1 MYYGKKGGCSS
12 LMFDNIVRVYDKNMR
27 LLALFDGEGE
37 ALNPEAMRNM
47 MVAPTVHIESNG
59 PSTLTFEMIS
69 SSEKWMQIR
78 DPENIYVLND
88 RYYTALKDN
97 AYSYEDRNG
106 VQVVVVKLHERWSLL
121 DRQYN
126 QAYNCG
132 IYTYARARFSGY
144 TNDGATFTINAADC
158 SNPGNTISSAMAWEQ
173 VKAWTSQDDNGNKL
187 TYSILSSDE
196 YKATGWEKAPSGVF
210 MRSININGNTATI
223 TIESRSK
230 KTAIQTFQYS
240 GNSYRI
246 DVSPTPSSVESVSIN
261 YTIVTPDGKYTTA
274 EKTVPFTYSATNGT
288 VTLNY
293 SPASTE
299 KVNGVMITYGF
310 SDLGTISPGATCTFA
325 YGAEAVDEHTFVILP
340 KAKSKYKLVVDG
352 VAYED
357 SQVRDSRG
365 VIMPRGSGGY
375 AMWAALKNSGWTLG
389 VCDVIATGFDA
400 SIDYGCFNVE
410 SDMQDVLYNIQY
422 IQELY
427 GGILDWDSQHKIL
440 NYRAENN
447 EHYQAYNDDFNRW
460 TGYEFREGKNMT
472 ERPIITVDNKIIT
485 KAYLLGYGNLNVKK
499 VNGGRTYIENHS
511 FSADTYEGYLK
522 QELIYDT
529 NDEGG
534 QRQLLYWG
542 QKELSKQ
549 CRPRKSIKLSVTDIR
564 TVEGHEHEIFD
575 INNVVRAYY
584 TDDTTGEYK
593 YEEQRVVVWEY
604 NAFAMWDCI
613 VELGD
618 KTKNETELFKLVYN
632 KTLKAPGTNA
642 SGNISSSDVTMGGKW
657 DGNEYYG
664 DENSLTHYIEL
675 IARTTTDN
683 SDAIAGLILDTT
695 ELYAQADLFAY
706 YQKQTDTLFT
716 EAYAGFHAYAD
727 EQMAE
732 AIMEANKYT
741 EEVKEEIDGTI
752 TTKISETEAY
762 VRTEVTK
769 EGSRVEAIANGHY
782 KTLNDKIGSLNITSM
797 AGYEVIQN
805 EFEAQS
811 REFTIYKQQVDN
823 RVTLAERTMQTI
835 ANEQSVM
842 STELYQFKT
851 ELNNKPNKFE
861 IETIVNDSAAVR
873 TLTASV
879 RDLNTAVQISQ
890 SGTTISSQF
899 SQQSTYINIS
909 SGGLSFQSN
918 GSAHFYTNQVS
929 VNGDFN
935 CSGVVTLQDKNIY
948 IGGFRFSTGLA
959 GNISTST
966 VILYA
971 MGT

>member
-1 MYYGKKGGCSS
+1 
-12 LMFDNIVRVYDKNMR
+12 MFDNIVRVYDKNMR

-106 VQVVVVKLHERWSLL
+106 VQVVVVNLHERWSLL

-144 TNDGATFTINAADC
+144 TNDGATFTVNAADC

-230 KTAIQTFQYS
+230 KTAVQTFQYA

-340 KAKSKYKLVVDG
+340 KAKAKYKLVVDG

-357 SQVRDSRG
+357 SQVKDSRG
-365 VIMPRGSGGY
+365 IIMPRGSGGY

-460 TGYEFREGKNMT
+460 TGYEFREGKNMK

-542 QKELSKQ
+542 QKELAKQ

-604 NAFAMWDCI
+604 NAFAMWDCT

-664 DENSLTHYIEL
+664 DENSLTHYIDL

-683 SDAIAGLILDTT
+683 SDAIAGLILDTSET
-695 ELYAQADLFAY
+695 HAQVDLFSF
-706 YQKQTDTLFT
+706 YQKQTDNLFT
-716 EAYAGFHAYAD
+716 EAYAGLTLYTD
-727 EQMAE
+727 EKSAE
-732 AIMEANKYT
+732 VLLEANKYT
-741 EEVKEEIDGTI
+741 EKTTEDLEGNITKTI
-752 TTKISETEAY
+752 TETRSYLEQYADDTSASAALGAETRSKTYAKQEVDTLSQAFLSFKTDTNSSIATLQSNYQYVSNNVSTVSSSVVQLRNDMNSSFASLSSTYVSQNNLGYYVSQAGFATRSDIDSAVSQMSATYATKDSVPT
-762 VRTEVTK
+762 T
-769 EGSRVEAIANGHY
+769 
-782 KTLNDKIGSLNITSM
+782 
-797 AGYEVIQN
+797 
-805 EFEAQS
+805 
-811 REFTIYKQQVDN
+811 
-823 RVTLAERTMQTI
+823 AEIRTI
-835 ANEQSVM
+835 ARDEFSSV
-842 STELYQFKT
+842 
-851 ELNNKPNKFE
+851 E
-861 IETIVNDSAAVR
+861 IRTVGNYTSGYFGVQGSAIEAVGQTVAINGYTSVSITAGAR
-873 TLTASV
+873 ITLTAPNV
-879 RDLNTAVQISQ
+879 T
-890 SGTTISSQF
+890 
-899 SQQSTYINIS
+899 
-909 SGGLSFQSN
+909 
-918 GSAHFYTNQVS
+918 
-929 VNGDFN
+929 VNGK
-935 CSGVVTLQDKNIY
+935 SIT
-948 IGGFRFSTGLA
+948 
-959 GNISTST
+959 
-966 VILYA
+966 
-971 MGT
+971 

>member
-1 MYYGKKGGCSS
+1 
-12 LMFDNIVRVYDKNMR
+12 MFDNIIRVYNKNME
-27 LLALFDGEGE
+27 LLATFNGNSEGLTE
-37 ALNPEAMRNM
+37 EAMRNL

-59 PSTLTFEMIS
+59 LSTLSFQMIPDC
-69 SSEKWMQIR
+69 EKWLQIR

-88 RYYTALKDN
+88 RYYTALEEN
-97 AYSYEDRNG
+97 AYQYVDENG
-106 VQVVVVKLHERWSLL
+106 VQLVNVTLSERWILL
-121 DRQYN
+121 NRQYN

-132 IYTYARARFSGY
+132 IYTYAKARFFGY
-144 TNDGATFTINAADC
+144 TNNGATFTINSLDC
-158 SNPGNTISSAMAWEQ
+158 SNPGNTISFAMAWEQ
-173 VKAWTSQDDNGNKL
+173 VKAWTPTDDNGNKL
-187 TYSILSSDE
+187 SYAILSSDE
-196 YKATGWEKAPSGVF
+196 YKATGWENVPSGVF
-210 MRSININGNTATI
+210 MTSISVSENTATI
-223 TIESRSK
+223 NIESRSK
-230 KTAIQTFQYS
+230 RTAVQTFAYS
-240 GNSYRI
+240 GSSYHI
-246 DVSPTPSSVESVSIN
+246 DVSPAPSSVENVTIN
-261 YTIVTPDGKYTTA
+261 YTTVTADGTYTTA
-274 EKTVPFTYSATNGT
+274 EKNVPFTYSADTAT

-293 SPASTE
+293 SPAQTE
-299 KVNGVMITYGF
+299 KVNGVMVTYGY

-325 YGAEAVDEHTFVILP
+325 YGAEAVDEHTFVIIP
-340 KAKSKYKLVVDG
+340 KANTKYKLVIDG

-357 SQVRDSRG
+357 SQVKDSRG
-365 VIMPRGSGGY
+365 VVMPRGSGGY

-389 VCDVIATGFDA
+389 ICDVIATGFDA
-400 SIDYGCFNVE
+400 SIDYGCFNIE

-427 GGILDWDSQHKIL
+427 GGILDWDSKNKIL

-447 EHYQAYNDDFNRW
+447 TDYQAYNDSFNRW
-460 TGYEFREGKNMT
+460 QGYEFREGKNMS
-472 ERPIITVDNKIIT
+472 ERPTITYDNKIIT

-499 VNGGRTYIENHS
+499 VNGGRSYIENHS
-511 FSADTYEGYLK
+511 YTEDTYEGYLR
-522 QELIYDT
+522 QDLIYDT

-542 QKELSKQ
+542 QKELSKR
-549 CRPRKSIKLSVTDIR
+549 CKPRKSIEFSAIDIR

-575 INNVVRAYY
+575 INNIVRAYY
-584 TDDTTGEYK
+584 KDDITGEYK
-593 YEEQRVVVWEY
+593 YDEKRIITWEY
-604 NAFAMWDCI
+604 NAFAMWEST

-618 KTKNETELFKLVYN
+618 KIRNLIEVFRLVYN
-632 KTLKAPGTNA
+632 KTLKAPGVNG
-642 SGNISSSDVTMGGKW
+642 SGNISSGNITMGGAW
-657 DGNEYYG
+657 DGNGNYG

-683 SDAIAGLILDTT
+683 SDAIAGLILDTS

-741 EEVKEEIDGTI
+741 ETMTEELDGSVTERIAETSATLKEYADE
-752 TTKISETEAY
+752 
-762 VRTEVTK
+762 
-769 EGSRVEAIANGHY
+769 EGSRVEAVAKGYY
-782 KTLNDKIGSLNITSM
+782 KILNEKIGSLNITSM
-797 AGYEVIQN
+797 AGYESIQN
-805 EFEAQS
+805 QFNAQNN
-811 REFTIYKQQVDN
+811 EFTIYKKQVGDQFVETSN
-823 RVTLAERTMQTI
+823 RIKTI
-835 ANEQSVM
+835 SNEQGTMREQMM
-842 STELYQFKT
+842 SFKNELM
-851 ELNNKPNKFE
+851 NKPN
-861 IETIVNDSAAVR
+861 TLQVTDIVDQYMVSHNITA
-873 TLTASV
+873 TLNELT
-879 RDLNTAVQISQ
+879 TAVSVGAY
-890 SGTTISSQF
+890 GTTISSQF

-918 GSAHFYTNQVS
+918 GSAHFYTNQVA

-935 CSGVVTLQDKNIY
+935 CSGMVTFQDKNLY